1 MPLYEIYQVGRI
13 QPLTTVEAN
22 DYVIIEDKETHRVA
36 FKKDG
41 NNVAQFNLN
50 NISGFKKLNKQ
61 EELDVAA
68 YRNMQALLND
78 DSLAD
83 AAHQLNRAKK
93 ITEVYG

>member
-1 MPLYEIYQVGRI
+1 MQYINEH
-13 QPLTTVEAN
+13 E
-22 DYVIIEDKETHRVA
+22 VA
-36 FKKDG
+36 LF
-41 NNVAQFNLN
+41 AMCRQQLAPFNAGK
-50 NISGFKKLNKQ
+50 SQ

-83 AAHQLNRAKK
+83 AANQLNRAKK